1 MKDIIEVFLKAVI
14 AGAVMTALLLI
25 FSNIQLDVNG
35 STKTGVI
42 NILSAAADKDSVQ
55 YSSLTDVDT
64 FQTIASKSK
73 PVITYT
79 QPEVVS
85 CNEAVS
91 LIGCFSVTGYNGMDY
106 TDNAVNKFPDK
117 AYIKNVLKED
127 RAASVM
133 DWYDE
138 TTGSITFEEAGVYF
152 VTIAV
157 RDDDNRENIMTV
169 KMPVR
174 EEAL

>member
-1 MKDIIEVFLKAVI
+1 MKDIITVFLKAVL
-14 AGAVMTALLLI
+14 AGAVMAALLLI
-25 FSNIQLDVNG
+25 FSNIQLTVNG
-35 STKTGVI
+35 SEHIGVMS
-42 NILSAAADKDSVQ
+42 ILGAVADKESVQ
-55 YSSLTDVDT
+55 YDSLTDVDT
-64 FQTIASKSK
+64 FQNIVSKPK

-91 LIGCFSVTGYNGMDY
+91 LIGCFSVTGYDGMDY
-106 TDNAVNKFPDK
+106 TDNAVNK

-127 RAASVM
+127 RATSVM
-133 DWYDE
+133 YLYDE
-138 TTGSITFEEAGVYF
+138 ATGSITFAEAGVYF

-157 RDDDNRENIMTV
+157 RDDDNRENTMTV

>member
-1 MKDIIEVFLKAVI
+1 MKDIITVFLKAVL
-14 AGAVMTALLLI
+14 AGAVMAALLLI
-25 FSNIQLDVNG
+25 FSNIQLTVNG
-35 STKTGVI
+35 SEHTGVMS
-42 NILSAAADKDSVQ
+42 ILGAVADKESVQ
-55 YSSLTDVDT
+55 YDSLTDVDT
-64 FQTIASKSK
+64 FQNIVSKPK

-91 LIGCFSVTGYNGMDY
+91 FSVTGYNGMDY
-106 TDNAVNKFPDK
+106 TDNAVNEFHDK

-127 RAASVM
+127 RATSVM
-133 DWYDE
+133 YLYDE
-138 TTGSITFEEAGVYF
+138 ATGSITFAEAGVYF

-157 RDDDNRENIMTV
+157 RDDDNRENTMTV

>member
-1 MKDIIEVFLKAVI
+1 MA
-14 AGAVMTALLLI
+14 ALLLI
-25 FSNIQLDVNG
+25 FSNIQLTVNG
-35 STKTGVI
+35 SEHTGVMS
-42 NILSAAADKDSVQ
+42 ILGAVADRESVQ
-55 YSSLTDVDT
+55 YDSLTDVDT
-64 FQTIASKSK
+64 FQNIVSKPK

-91 LIGCFSVTGYNGMDY
+91 LIGCFSVTGYDGMDY
-106 TDNAVNKFPDK
+106 TDNAVNK

-127 RAASVM
+127 RATSVM
-133 DWYDE
+133 YLYDE
-138 TTGSITFEEAGVYF
+138 ATGSITFAEAGVYF

-157 RDDDNRENIMTV
+157 RDDDNRENTMTV

>member
-25 FSNIQLDVNG
+25 FSNIQLSVNG

-55 YSSLTDVDT
+55 YSSLTDADT
-64 FQTIASKSK
+64 FQTIVSKPK

-79 QPEVVS
+79 QPEIVS

-91 LIGCFSVTGYNGMDY
+91 LIGCFSVTGYDGMDY
-106 TDNAVNKFPDK
+106 TDNAVNEFPDK
-117 AYIKNVLKED
+117 AYIKNILKDD
-127 RAASVM
+127 RITSVM
-133 DWYDE
+133 EWYDE
-138 TTGSITFEEAGVYF
+138 ATGSITFAEPGVYF
-152 VTIAV
+152 VTVAV
-157 RDDDNRENIMTV
+157 RDNDNRENTMTV
-169 KMPVR
+169 RMPVR
-174 EEAL
+174 LEEL

>member
-25 FSNIQLDVNG
+25 FSNIQLSVNG

-55 YSSLTDVDT
+55 YSSLTDADT
-64 FQTIASKSK
+64 FQTIVSKPK

-91 LIGCFSVTGYNGMDY
+91 LIGCFSVTGYDGMDY

-127 RAASVM
+127 RATSVM
-133 DWYDE
+133 DLYDE
-138 TTGSITFEEAGVYF
+138 TTGSITFAEPGVYF
-152 VTIAV
+152 VTVAV
-157 RDDDNRENIMTV
+157 RDNDNRENTMTV
-169 KMPVR
+169 RMPVR
-174 EEAL
+174 LEEV

>member
-1 MKDIIEVFLKAVI
+1 MKDIITVFLKAVL
-14 AGAVMTALLLI
+14 AGAVMAALLLI
-25 FSNIQLDVNG
+25 FSNIQLTVNG
-35 STKTGVI
+35 SEHIGVMS
-42 NILSAAADKDSVQ
+42 ILGAVADKDSVQ
-55 YSSLTDVDT
+55 YDSLTDVDT
-64 FQTIASKSK
+64 FQNIVSKPK
-73 PVITYT
+73 PVIRYT

-91 LIGCFSVTGYNGMDY
+91 LIGCFSVTGYDEMDY
-106 TDNAVNKFPDK
+106 TDK

-133 DWYDE
+133 DLYDE

-157 RDDDNRENIMTV
+157 RDDDNRENTMTV

>member
-1 MKDIIEVFLKAVI
+1 MKDIITVFLKAVL

-25 FSNIQLDVNG
+25 FSNIHLAVNG
-35 STKTGVI
+35 SEHTGVMS
-42 NILSAAADKDSVQ
+42 ILGAVADKESVQ
-55 YSSLTDVDT
+55 YDSLTDVDT
-64 FQTIASKSK
+64 FQNIVSK
-73 PVITYT
+73 PKLVITYT

-157 RDDDNRENIMTV
+157 RDDDNRENIITV

>member
-1 MKDIIEVFLKAVI
+1 MKDIITVFLKAVL

-25 FSNIQLDVNG
+25 FSNIQLEVNG
-35 STKTGVI
+35 SEHTGVMS
-42 NILSAAADKDSVQ
+42 ILGAVADKDSVQ

-64 FQTIASKSK
+64 FQTIASKPK

-91 LIGCFSVTGYNGMDY
+91 LIGCFSVTGYDGMDY
-106 TDNAVNKFPDK
+106 TDK

-133 DWYDE
+133 DLYDE

>member
-1 MKDIIEVFLKAVI
+1 MKDIITVFLKAVL

-25 FSNIQLDVNG
+25 FSNIHLAVNG
-35 STKTGVI
+35 SEHTGVMS
-42 NILSAAADKDSVQ
+42 ILGAVADKESVQ
-55 YSSLTDVDT
+55 YDSLTDVDT
-64 FQTIASKSK
+64 FQNIVSK
-73 PVITYT
+73 PKLVKTYT

-91 LIGCFSVTGYNGMDY
+91 LIGCFSVTGYDGMDY
-106 TDNAVNKFPDK
+106 K

-133 DWYDE
+133 DLYDE

>member
-25 FSNIQLDVNG
+25 FSNIQLSVNG

-55 YSSLTDVDT
+55 YSSLTDADT
-64 FQTIASKSK
+64 FQTIVSKPK

-91 LIGCFSVTGYNGMDY
+91 LIGCFSVTGYDGMDY

-127 RAASVM
+127 RATSVM
-133 DWYDE
+133 YLYDE
-138 TTGSITFEEAGVYF
+138 ATGSITFAEAGVYF

-157 RDDDNRENIMTV
+157 RDDDNRENTMTV

>member
-1 MKDIIEVFLKAVI
+1 MKDIITVFLKAVL

-25 FSNIQLDVNG
+25 FSNIQLTVNG
-35 STKTGVI
+35 SEHTGVMS
-42 NILSAAADKDSVQ
+42 ILGAVADKESVQ
-55 YSSLTDVDT
+55 YDSLTDVDT
-64 FQTIASKSK
+64 FQNIVSKPK

-91 LIGCFSVTGYNGMDY
+91 LIGCFSVTGYDGMDY
-106 TDNAVNKFPDK
+106 TDNAVNK

-127 RAASVM
+127 RATSVM
-133 DWYDE
+133 YLYDE
-138 TTGSITFEEAGVYF
+138 ATGSITFAEAGVYF

-157 RDDDNRENIMTV
+157 RDDDNRENTMTV